1 MANAGLDGMMA
12 FAQAGGKGDSID
24 TVLASLEVSRKQ
36 IYFGVT
42 ADPAIQPPGAT
53 FTGTVL
59 VNLTCATAGADIHY
73 TLDGTRPTKDAVKY
87 IPGEFNNRRALAN
100 QPTNQPT
107 RLTRLM
113 RERERETTDLPRFA
127 DSKQVS
133 KAPPATSRPSLAI
146 LCGCDYL
153 SHRV

>member
-1 MANAGLDGMMA
+1 MDGTSSTPAMANAGLDGMMA

-87 IPGEFNNRRALAN
+87 FPGEFNKRRALTVLCAKL
-100 QPTNQPT
+100 QADPTNQHD
-107 RLTRLM
+107 RYDR
-113 RERERETTDLPRFA
+113 REREINN
-127 DSKQVS
+127 
-133 KAPPATSRPSLAI
+133 APTPLR
-146 LCGCDYL
+146 
-153 SHRV
+153 